1 MEMSGSAS
9 DICDIFPGIYYYWAK
24 NTQALSLNKL
34 HTTFVLTFVIYI
46 LSHDIYAL
54 NINKIL
60 HII

>member
-1 MEMSGSAS
+1 
-9 DICDIFPGIYYYWAK
+9 
-24 NTQALSLNKL
+24 
-34 HTTFVLTFVIYI
+34 VIQSNLRYHNLEQDI